1 MNPTAFA
8 ALGGIPRLPSADT
21 LETLRWFVE
30 LADQLLDRD
39 FPNHPVRCGLPD
51 AVDWLD
57 SAISRPRIEAPEIRF
72 ALAELDLIGSADV
85 AAILECTQRRV
96 QQLADEIGGL
106 RIGNGYVFSRAAVIA
121 YAERQRH

>member
-1 MNPTAFA
+1 VSVPQ
-8 ALGGIPRLPSADT
+8 PSAVT
-21 LETLRWFVE
+21 LKTLRWFVE

-39 FPNHPVRCGLPD
+39 CPDHPARRGLPD

-57 SAISRPRIEAPEIRF
+57 SEISRRRNEAGEIRS
-72 ALAELDLIGSADV
+72 ALAELDLIGSGDAC
-85 AAILECTQRRV
+85 AILECTQRSV
-96 QQLADEIGGL
+96 QQRADEIGGL